1 MGNGNFLATAD
12 VVRAQCVKHFANWQL
27 PDDVMFVHSRP
38 QNCTRTMN
46 KKAGW
51 ERLKS
56 NGSTNERTMKHS
68 TLILV
73 ILVVAVLALT
83 SPGYAQ
89 KVVTPRAGASGS
101 WQVIGTLEVN
111 FTADHD
117 TLVVRGPFDDF
128 RRIKFKVTNAGL
140 NLQRMVVVYE
150 NGEPEQITVRSNIP
164 KGGESRQIDLAGAGK
179 RRIRR
184 IDFWYDT
191 KGLLNGKAHV
201 TVFGM
206 K

>member
-1 MGNGNFLATAD
+1 MI
-12 VVRAQCVKHFANWQL
+12 
-27 PDDVMFVHSRP
+27 
-38 QNCTRTMN
+38 
-46 KKAGW
+46 
-51 ERLKS
+51 
-56 NGSTNERTMKHS
+56 GSVE
-68 TLILV
+68 
-73 ILVVAVLALT
+73 A
-83 SPGYAQ
+83 
-89 KVVTPRAGASGS
+89 
-101 WQVIGTLEVN
+101 N

-117 TLVVRGPFDDF
+117 TLVVRGFDDF

-150 NGEPEQITVRSNIP
+150 NGEPEQIAVRANIP
-164 KGGESRQIDLAGAGK
+164 KGGESRQIDLRGAGK

-191 KGLLNGKAHV
+191 KGILNGKAHV